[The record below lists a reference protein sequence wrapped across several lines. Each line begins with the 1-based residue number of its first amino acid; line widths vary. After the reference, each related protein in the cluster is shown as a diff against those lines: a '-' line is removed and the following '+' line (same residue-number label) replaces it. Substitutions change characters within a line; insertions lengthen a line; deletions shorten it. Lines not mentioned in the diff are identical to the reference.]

1 MTERMSERNQSKTA
15 IQIAGM
21 VIIFC
26 ALANVAF
33 YFLSDLYFDDRAR
46 RYGPGVLIAIP
57 GVRVAFGVFTGAI
70 GLMSILAALAP
81 RWVGHGI
88 PTATGLTA
96 LVAAYGAWTT
106 IGNGTLTVVLVLV
119 GILLPALAWLS
130 LHKSRAAWSMLLSMC
145 AVLGLMLMFGA
156 PKVRSLVGI
165 GLWTALILPGL
176 LAVAAIALAMVH
188 RDYTEA

>member
-1 MTERMSERNQSKTA
+1 MTERTQSKTA
-15 IQIAGM
+15 MQIAGM

-33 YFLSDLYFDDRAR
+33 YFLSDLYFADRAR
-46 RYGPGVLIAIP
+46 RYGAEAMASIP

-96 LVAAYGAWTT
+96 IVAAFGAWTH
-106 IGNGTLTVVLVLV
+106 GLQPTLAVALVLV
-119 GILLPALAWLS
+119 GLLLPALAWLS
-130 LHKSRAAWSMLLSMC
+130 LHKSRAAWSMLLAMC

-156 PKVRSLVGI
+156 PKVRGLLGV
-165 GLWTALILPGL
+165 GLWTALIVPGL
-176 LAVAAIALAMVH
+176 LAVAAVALAMVH